1 MVLRPRCDRNWAG
14 QISSKRRTVVE
25 RQYHIVHMKGAM
37 NSARYV
43 AKTVKVLMPTVESP
57 GFWDS
62 CRRCGFRSTLLRSRC
77 HAWGTAPGRAGRR
90 LQESATVQAYAV
102 AMVNRAVVDCGLFPW
117 TRTHGQK
124 GADCSYSF
132 SSLSFPIGHGASR
145 RLLFA
150 AKESP
155 PRAGVRLARGR
166 KRAREAHGLEAEAF
180 AQAVGGLEHP

>member
-1 MVLRPRCDRNWAG
+1 MVLRPRCDRNWTG

-25 RQYHIVHMKGAM
+25 RPYHTVHRKGAM
-37 NSARYV
+37 NWAKYV
-43 AKTVKVLMPTVESP
+43 AKNWKALMPTVESS

-117 TRTHGQK
+117 TRTRLGRGWMRDQPPF
-124 GADCSYSF
+124 ACWE
-132 SSLSFPIGHGASR
+132 GASLLAFGALRQLSPAR
-145 RLLFA
+145 RA
-150 AKESP
+150 
-155 PRAGVRLARGR
+155 
-166 KRAREAHGLEAEAF
+166 
-180 AQAVGGLEHP
+180 

>member
-25 RQYHIVHMKGAM
+25 RPYHIVHMKGAM

-90 LQESATVQAYAV
+90 LQESATVQASAL
-102 AMVNRAVVDCGLFPW
+102 ATVNRPAYAGLTVGFS
-117 TRTHGQK
+117 HGQ
-124 GADCSYSF
+124 GPAW
-132 SSLSFPIGHGASR
+132 G
-145 RLLFA
+145 
-150 AKESP
+150 
-155 PRAGVRLARGR
+155 
-166 KRAREAHGLEAEAF
+166 
-180 AQAVGGLEHP
+180 VGGCATNHHSPA